1 MHTQFE
7 GDSED
12 VALRFIYGNVNPKL
26 GARRMSEY
34 PNCTVLKREYK
45 IGSNISKCNVFT
57 RHFYLEAHL

>member
-7 GDSED
+7 GDWED

-34 PNCTVLKREYK
+34 PNCTVLRDDHYGLKAQE
-45 IGSNISKCNVFT
+45 NVVMIY
-57 RHFYLEAHL
+57 HFVV